1 MIKHT
6 VKVLLLMLN
15 HVWVACLIC
24 SQINKYFGL
33 SRNCFGCTA
42 LLLFLFS
49 FLCCFFS
56 PLFPFF
62 FLFSTS
68 FLRKI
73 RISGFHWT
81 VWVCSFFFVYKS
93 SYILV
98 NENQDYIARQ
108 RYLRLPCEIFKRWKF
123 DGVFLGLTQVQSI
136 SHRFLFSKKGGFWF
150 VTVNQRDFTF
160 RA

>member
-15 HVWVACLIC
+15 RVWVTCLIC

-33 SRNCFGCTA
+33 SRDWFGCSA
-42 LLLFLFS
+42 FL
-49 FLCCFFS
+49 
-56 PLFPFF
+56 F
-62 FLFSTS
+62 FLFATG

-73 RISGFHWT
+73 RISGFHWI
-81 VWVCSFFFVYKS
+81 VWVFFFLYKS

-150 VTVNQRDFTF
+150 ITVNQRDLGPNPANFNIHK
-160 RA
+160 